1 MTPTQTFLANLQ
13 IASPCDAS
21 WADMTGDDRQRL
33 CAQCD
38 KHVYNVAKLTSAE
51 VLALFEARGP
61 LPCLRLWRRADG
73 TVLTADCPVGIR
85 KVRSRRRTRYAA
97 ALILSIL
104 ASASSVLS
112 AQVPMGG
119 APAPRPMPPELM
131 GKVACPPPKPKPAPT
146 KGGKPRRKPK
156 PVPHPPIM
164 GLVAQPPSVT
174 MGEVVA
180 PLPKTD
186 TPKH

>member
-1 MTPTQTFLANLQ
+1 MTPAQAFLANLQ
-13 IASPCDAS
+13 IASPCEAAWS
-21 WADMTGDDRQRL
+21 DMTGDDRQRL

-38 KHVYNVAKLTSAE
+38 KHVYNVANLTTAE
-51 VLALFEARGP
+51 VQALFEPQGA

-73 TVLTADCPVGIR
+73 TVLTADCPVGAR
-85 KVRSRRRTRYAA
+85 KVRGRRRTRYAA

-104 ASASSVLS
+104 ASAPGILS

-119 APAPRPMPPELM
+119 APRPLPPEIM
-131 GKVACPPPKPKPAPT
+131 GKVACPTPATKPAPT
-146 KGGKPRRKPK
+146 KGGKPRRKPR
-156 PVPHPPIM
+156 PELQRPIM
-164 GLVAQPPSVT
+164 GLIAQPTSVT

-186 TPKH
+186 APKR

>member
-1 MTPTQTFLANLQ
+1 MTPAQTFLANLQ

-38 KHVYNVAKLTSAE
+38 KHVYNVAQLTSTE
-51 VLALFEARGP
+51 VLALFEAQGP

-73 TVLTADCPVGIR
+73 TVLTADCPVGAR
-85 KVRSRRRTRYAA
+85 KVRGRRHARYAA
-97 ALILSIL
+97 ALILGIL
-104 ASASSVLS
+104 ASAPALLG

-119 APAPRPMPPELM
+119 APRPMPPELM
-131 GKVACPPPKPKPAPT
+131 GKVACPPPKATPT
-146 KGGKPRRKPK
+146 KGRKPRRKPT
-156 PVPHPPIM
+156 PVPQPPIM
-164 GLVAQPPSVT
+164 GAVAVPNHVT

-186 TPKH
+186 TSKP